1 MKKRI
6 LAIVL
11 STAMALSM
19 VACGGAPTEEAP
31 AATETS
37 AETAE
42 EAPAEEV
49 AAEEA
54 AGGSYSFQV
63 LVKSFQ
69 SSYWQAAVK
78 GIDQAAEELGV
89 TAETK
94 GPDKESNVADQL
106 QMFKDA
112 VEKKPDG
119 IGLAACDTTAIL
131 EVLPLAAEAGIPVV
145 CFDTSIPEAEEG
157 QVKATVATDN
167 IAAGAEA
174 AINMYP
180 VIAEKIA
187 AASPSAQVRIGEL
200 NQDATAANIIERGL
214 GFIDKMIELAGA
226 DGKKVAVV
234 GNELYVGK
242 ATGAVAEAEADVIIE
257 VAVPAETTPEATA
270 PEASKILS
278 KSDTIAI
285 FASNETTANGLLTAN
300 DQLNVLNADP
310 AKGIVAAGFD
320 AGTRQKT
327 AVMDGVFVG
336 SVTQSPLM
344 QGYEMIY
351 VLKAICDGEEVADVP
366 MNGYWYNT
374 DNMNDDNIA
383 PNLYD

>member
-19 VACGGAPTEEAP
+19 VACGGAATEEAP
-31 AATETS
+31 AATEEVAT
-37 AETAE
+37 
-42 EAPAEEV
+42 EEV
-49 AAEEA
+49 ATEEVATEEA
-54 AGGSYSFQV
+54 TADGAYSFQV

-78 GIDQAAEELGV
+78 GIDKAAAELGV
-89 TAETK
+89 VAETN

-112 VEKKPDG
+112 VEKKPNG

-145 CFDTSIPEAEEG
+145 CFDTAIPDAEEG
-157 QVKATVATDN
+157 HVVATVATDN
-167 IAAGAEA
+167 VAAGAEA

-180 VIAEKIA
+180 VIKEKIA

-214 GFIDKMIELAGA
+214 GFIDKMIELAAA

-242 ATGAVAEAEADVIIE
+242 AQGAVAEAEADVIIE

-278 KSDTIAI
+278 KPDTIAI

-327 AVMDGVFVG
+327 AVLDGVFVG

-344 QGYEMIY
+344 QGYEMIH
-351 VLKAICDGEEVADVP
+351 VLKAFCDGEEVADVP
-366 MNGYWYNT
+366 MNGYWYNPE
-374 DNMNDDNIA
+374 NMDADDIA